1 MSAPSAGGEPERAAR
16 MDVAKWAGRPLRDA
30 SAASG
35 IAGPLVYVVVLNCNG
50 REHLEYCL
58 SSVCATAYEHL
69 RILVVD
75 NGSSD
80 SSLDVA
86 RRFRVDIAANTRNL
100 GWAGGNNVGIR
111 RAIELGATYV
121 VLANNDI
128 KVDPR
133 WITQAVRLAEAHP
146 DIAVLGF
153 DVHEPI
159 PGSSDTDAGF
169 TPACKAWQ
177 EPVVTAPTF
186 VGGMAMFARVRAFE
200 ELGLIDENFFLYG
213 EENDFQIRVRRAGY
227 RIVNVNVPV
236 WHFGQGFFGKTSLKA
251 SLLQTENNIQLLLK
265 HQGIAALP
273 MAAFR
278 HATRRF
284 VAGRSIDR
292 ASAAERRL
300 AAGGAVR
307 AAVLAPLALLRIAVK
322 LPSIVRR
329 RREDNRRIVAVLNR
343 HRALS
348 AEPPR
353 L

>member
-1 MSAPSAGGEPERAAR
+1 
-16 MDVAKWAGRPLRDA
+16 MDVV
-30 SAASG
+30 
-35 IAGPLVYVVVLNCNG
+35 AGPLVCVVVLNCNG

-58 SSVCATAYEHL
+58 PSICATEYEHL
-69 RILVVD
+69 RVLVVD

-80 SSLDVA
+80 DSLAVA
-86 RRFRVDIAANTRNL
+86 RRFPVDIAANARNI

-111 RAIELGATYV
+111 RAIEMGADYL

-133 WITQAVRLAEAHP
+133 WITEAVRLAEVHP
-146 DIAVLGF
+146 DIAVVGF

-159 PGSSDTDAGF
+159 PGSTDTDSGF
-169 TPACKAWQ
+169 TAACDAWR
-177 EPVVTAPTF
+177 EPVVTPPTF
-186 VGGMAMFARVRAFE
+186 VGGMAMFARVRTFE

-227 RIVNVNVPV
+227 QVVAVNVPV
-236 WHFGQGFFGKTSLKA
+236 WHFGQAFFGKTSLRA

-265 HQGIAALP
+265 HQGVAALP

-278 HATRRF
+278 HATRRL

-292 ASAAERRL
+292 ASAVERRL
-300 AAGGAVR
+300 AAGGTAR
-307 AAVLAPLALLRIAVK
+307 AAVLAPLALLRIALK

-329 RREDNRRIVAVLNR
+329 KREDNRRIVAVLKR
-343 HRALS
+343 PRALS
-348 AEPPR
+348 TEPPLR
-353 L
+353 